1 MGSLPLVSQGE
12 VLFGV
17 IIALICL
24 VAFGATTF
32 LILALSKILDLLP
45 IDFDVEEYLDENR
58 TDENGE

>member
-45 IDFDVEEYLDENR
+45 IDFGVAEYLDENR
-58 TDENGE
+58 SDENGE